1 MGAVRPLARNAVSGS
16 FPGKQT
22 VKDAGKP
29 ENMGFSSDGF
39 IPVSFVFQGQY
50 DAVWGL
56 LPVEK
61 SSTTADTKPLNSVAP
76 ATSMAV
82 AKARVLRFSRLRIRE
97 REMREL
103 PQSRR
108 HALTMTKREA
118 ETCQSFLDVF
128 MPYRPNGCRD
138 SMANPNYLL
147 LPSRRFG
154 RHGALA
160 RENGK
165 RREKTVQALY
175 RLFVFP
181 RRSIGCHSI
190 FAS

>member
-1 MGAVRPLARNAVSGS
+1 MSITLGHPASKETVDGEIGVHAAFREMGAVRPLARDAVSGS

-29 ENMGFSSDGF
+29 ENMGFSSYGF

-82 AKARVLRFSRLRIRE
+82 VQARVLRFSQLRIRE
-97 REMREL
+97 RVMREL
-103 PQSRR
+103 PNVGVM
-108 HALTMTKREA
+108 L
-118 ETCQSFLDVF
+118 
-128 MPYRPNGCRD
+128 
-138 SMANPNYLL
+138 
-147 LPSRRFG
+147 
-154 RHGALA
+154 
-160 RENGK
+160 
-165 RREKTVQALY
+165 
-175 RLFVFP
+175 
-181 RRSIGCHSI
+181 
-190 FAS
+190 